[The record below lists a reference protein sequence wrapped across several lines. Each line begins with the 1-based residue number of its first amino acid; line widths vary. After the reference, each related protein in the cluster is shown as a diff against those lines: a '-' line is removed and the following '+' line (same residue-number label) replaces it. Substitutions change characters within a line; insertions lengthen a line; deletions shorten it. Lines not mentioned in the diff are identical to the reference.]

1 MSFQRLFSVLVLAA
15 SVVAACSGDE
25 QASVFEPD
33 AHGQQTSAKV
43 VVEEAQQQSP
53 AQASTRKEKVDRAA
67 ESRAEAVGEDMPE
80 QNAPPASSVGEE
92 AAQGAEQAPRK
103 ASPASDQS
111 EVENAESEPEEP
123 PLDSTD
129 VPATV
134 IRDADVLIRPG
145 LAWQAVDRL
154 ELGARVTAL
163 QRAGGW
169 VRVRYGD
176 GLAGWIRSTA
186 LDLGEIEESQI
197 LERAAPPLIAEWR
210 GEQYGVMGQSADG
223 KQVRLLQVEGETP
236 RIIGAPINEVRLLD
250 TSITLNDLPI
260 LLGDETVVFPGD
272 DFRVGQG
279 RILPRANEWMWL
291 DDGNLLAHNDTHI
304 WQWRPETD
312 ESEFI
317 ERPPGYAK
325 LSPDGRYLAIANLC
339 PSDLDCSRDNDVVLV
354 PLYGSTRISFS
365 EQLSSF
371 EVAPSLGTTSN
382 KWISN
387 LEWSGNSKAVKLL
400 VSLFDAGREP
410 SFPTTL
416 VLHVEG
422 HVVRFEEFWEE
433 ELEGERCKA
442 EVTVPGP
449 SFVGGWEFHD
459 HETIAS
465 RANCIDAEGNL
476 EFRTTVFTLTG
487 DFVRFE
493 PLKVQTEG
501 KSKEDL
507 VRSAAAASELGYSLE
522 VEWSPT
528 SRHALVTSN
537 LGRSLWLFDAMEAQ
551 LRPIDLNEEEH
562 PTFPEGSRW
571 NCGEADRFCWT
582 ASWYED
588 AKLAVMWESG
598 GKYSPYSSG
607 GYLIDVSSGTSVPM
621 AFWSLGVRSW
631 WTSHDWRPTG
641 DLLRVRFWRPPEHS
655 HAGPFRWDGLVAH
668 DPDLAVVVI
677 VRDDG
682 TALQFLFPGWA
693 CGSECWS
700 PGGRWFAIVRHA
712 LSRCFSGL

>member
-1 MSFQRLFSVLVLAA
+1 MAQQGAQDQTAARPSTQGGEVDRTAESSGEAPNEDAVEQTPQAGRSTAKDPSPEEVATQESEQQSTDPPTSV
-15 SVVAACSGDE
+15 D
-25 QASVFEPD
+25 
-33 AHGQQTSAKV
+33 
-43 VVEEAQQQSP
+43 VETEAQATGP
-53 AQASTRKEKVDRAA
+53 H
-67 ESRAEAVGEDMPE
+67 
-80 QNAPPASSVGEE
+80 
-92 AAQGAEQAPRK
+92 
-103 ASPASDQS
+103 
-111 EVENAESEPEEP
+111 EP
-123 PLDSTD
+123 LQDLND

-134 IRDADVLIRPG
+134 LQDADVRIRPG
-145 LAWQAVDRL
+145 LAWRAIHRL
-154 ELGARVTAL
+154 ESGTSVTVL
-163 QRAGGW
+163 QQVGGWYRISDGDELVGW
-169 VRVRYGD
+169 VRT
-176 GLAGWIRSTA
+176 TA
-186 LDLGEIEESQI
+186 LDVGEVDAALVLVQP
-197 LERAAPPLIAEWR
+197 APPLVADWQ
-210 GEQYGVMGQSADG
+210 GEEYGVMGQSADG

-236 RIIGAPINEVRLLD
+236 RIIRAPINEVTLHD
-250 TSITLNDLPI
+250 TNITLNDLPI
-260 LLGDETVVFPGD
+260 LIGDETVVFPGD

-279 RILPRANEWMWL
+279 RILPSANEWMWL
-291 DDGNLLAHNDTHI
+291 DDDNLLALNDTHL

-312 ESEFI
+312 ELEFI

-354 PLYGSTRISFS
+354 PLDGSTRISFT

-422 HVVRFEEFWEE
+422 HVVRFEEFWED
-433 ELEGERCKA
+433 ELQGERCKA

-465 RANCIDAEGNL
+465 RADCIDAEGNM

-493 PLKVQTEG
+493 PLEVQTEG
-501 KSKEDL
+501 ESREDL
-507 VRSAAAASELGYSLE
+507 VRSVAAASELGYSLE

-655 HAGPFRWDGLVAH
+655 HAGPFRRDGLVAH

-682 TALQFLFPGWA
+682 TPLQFLFPGWA
-693 CGSECWS
+693 CGSEGWS
-700 PGGRWFAIVRHA
+700 PGGKWFAIVRHA